1 MVSEEDRKTA
11 PPENLL
17 NWDKM
22 MTENRKI
29 TQMKNLAE
37 YREGIR
43 LQLQSLQ
50 ELQTKVP
57 SDERLDQ
64 KLEEL
69 WLQADDLL
77 SAHFLD

>member
-1 MVSEEDRKTA
+1 
-11 PPENLL
+11 
-17 NWDKM
+17 
-22 MTENRKI
+22 
-29 TQMKNLAE
+29 MKNLAE